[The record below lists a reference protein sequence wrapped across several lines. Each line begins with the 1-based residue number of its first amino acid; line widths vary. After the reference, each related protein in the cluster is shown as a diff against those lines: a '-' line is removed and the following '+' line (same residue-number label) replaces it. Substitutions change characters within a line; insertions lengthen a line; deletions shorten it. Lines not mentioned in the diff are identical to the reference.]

1 MRNLPSYKGHN
12 VKLLL
17 GDGGL
22 DLLDLTAIVSTALGA
37 HSVRHMQSTALGASH
52 QSGSGQLPDGAAA
65 LIASLL
71 RNFSLRD
78 CHGYTSL
85 V

>member
-1 MRNLPSYKGHN
+1 MQ
-12 VKLLL
+12 LLF
-17 GDGGL
+17 GDCGL
-22 DLLDLTAIVSTALGA
+22 DLLDLTAVVSTALGA

-52 QSGSGQLPDGAAA
+52 QSGSAQLPNGATA

-71 RNFSLRD
+71 RNFTLRD